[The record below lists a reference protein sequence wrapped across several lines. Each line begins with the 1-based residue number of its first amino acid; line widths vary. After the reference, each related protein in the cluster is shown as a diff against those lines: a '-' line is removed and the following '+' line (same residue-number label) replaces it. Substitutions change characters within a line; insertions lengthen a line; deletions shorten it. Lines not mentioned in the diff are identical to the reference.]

1 MTDAPPPASP
11 QSPDLVSAVAPIA
24 DDKAAA
30 FGTRKNPYIWGTGRR
45 KWAVARVRVRP
56 GPGKF
61 LVNNR
66 DVGEFFRLEKD
77 RKAVSQPLQVT
88 EATASFD
95 VLVTV
100 HGGGVSGQAGAVV
113 LGLARALVKV
123 NPDFEPKLREHRL
136 LTRDARKVE
145 RKKYGQSGARRRF
158 QFSKR

>member
-1 MTDAPPPASP
+1 MSAAAP
-11 QSPDLVSAVAPIA
+11 VA
-24 DDKAAA
+24 DDKSAA

-45 KWAVARVRVRP
+45 KRAVARVRVRP
-56 GPGKF
+56 GAGKF
-61 LVNNR
+61 LVNER
-66 DVGEFFRLEKD
+66 DVSEFFRLEKD
-77 RKAVSQPLQVT
+77 QKAVNQPLQVT
-88 EATASFD
+88 EAASSFD
-95 VLVTV
+95 VLVKV

-123 NPDFEPKLREHRL
+123 NPDYEPKLREHRL